1 MFILRPVTK
10 RLFDRPFSIEPVEG
24 ALFVDGARPM
34 TREVNGADIPTIM
47 PQDVEGEIIEQVVSS
62 VERIR

>member
-1 MFILRPVTK
+1 
-10 RLFDRPFSIEPVEG
+10 
-24 ALFVDGARPM
+24 M